1 MKYFNVVSSS
11 IAIFGS
17 TVIAYLF
24 LAETGVNIQ
33 PLAAVA
39 GVILAGVIVFT
50 ADFLLYRMRSRIQVD
65 ERMKTITDKSA
76 RNGLLSMYL
85 GLFIVI
91 ALLDTLGPIAL
102 LAVVSASFAAFIA
115 SLCFYYV
122 RTG

>member
-1 MKYFNVVSSS
+1 MKYFDVVNNS

-17 TVIAYLF
+17 TVITYLI

-33 PLAAVA
+33 PLAAVT
-39 GVILAGVIVFT
+39 GVILAGVIIFT

-76 RNGLLSMYL
+76 RNGLLTMYL

-91 ALLDTLGPIAL
+91 ALLDTLEPIAL
-102 LAVVSASFAAFIA
+102 LAVVSASFAAVVA

-122 RTG
+122 RTS